1 VELFRPGPDDP
12 ADYVRVRTE
21 NGTCY
26 AITTTCA
33 ANALG
38 YTQAGMHAFGS
49 VDAARSAI
57 SALAEWTGLSM
68 EQTATRIL
76 ELAAAKAI
84 PIVNGLVAEYA
95 LDRDQVVLVGEG
107 GGAGALIPFVAEKM
121 QIAYRISPDAEVI
134 SSIGVALALVREV
147 IERVIPNP
155 RPEDLQAI
163 KREAFDAAVRLGA
176 VPDQVEVTV
185 EVFAQT
191 QRVRATATGAS
202 EMRAQDRLKHISELE
217 AHAVAARSM
226 NLPAEAVALAVS
238 TDGVRIFQGSV
249 TERKWRFFRQTR
261 NPLRAIDREGVIR
274 IQRSHGVARS
284 ALAGDGIAALKALWE
299 DVTIYNGDS
308 IIVPDI
314 FVVAGSHIVDLS
326 GMQSIDQAIAVSQAE
341 LEGLA
346 LDTPIALIGTQRV
359 Q

>member
-1 VELFRPGPDDP
+1 
-12 ADYVRVRTE
+12 
-21 NGTCY
+21 
-26 AITTTCA
+26 
-33 ANALG
+33 
-38 YTQAGMHAFGS
+38 
-49 VDAARSAI
+49 
-57 SALAEWTGLSM
+57 
-68 EQTATRIL
+68 
-76 ELAAAKAI
+76 
-84 PIVNGLVAEYA
+84 
-95 LDRDQVVLVGEG
+95 
-107 GGAGALIPFVAEKM
+107 
-121 QIAYRISPDAEVI
+121 
-134 SSIGVALALVREV
+134 
-147 IERVIPNP
+147 
-155 RPEDLQAI
+155 
-163 KREAFDAAVRLGA
+163 
-176 VPDQVEVTV
+176 
-185 EVFAQT
+185 
-191 QRVRATATGAS
+191 
-202 EMRAQDRLKHISELE
+202 
-217 AHAVAARSM
+217 
-226 NLPAEAVALAVS
+226 VS